1 MALPAVATRPAVVV
15 DKELERVRT
24 LARWLDDY
32 GLDPI
37 LGFVLPGIGDLV
49 GSLLGLYIVV
59 VAARRHLSPVLLAR
73 MLMNLALD
81 AAIGAVPVLGDLA
94 DVAWKANDKNLK
106 LLQERHAS
114 GGKATGRDWLILG
127 GAVVALGGTVAIV
140 SYVLYRLVHL
150 FF

>member
-1 MALPAVATRPAVVV
+1 MATPAVSA
-15 DKELERVRT
+15 DKEIERVRT

-59 VAARRHLSPVLLAR
+59 VGARRGLSPVLLAR

-94 DVAWKANDKNLK
+94 DIAFKANDKNLS
-106 LLQERHAS
+106 LLVERHAT
-114 GGKATGRDWLILG
+114 GGKAAPRDWLILG
-127 GAVVALGGTVAIV
+127 GAIAVLGGTVAV
-140 SYVLYRLVHL
+140 VGYVMYRLVHI
-150 FF
+150 FV

>member
-1 MALPAVATRPAVVV
+1 MPAVAA
-15 DKELERVRT
+15 DKEIERART

-37 LGFVLPGIGDLV
+37 LGFLVPGIGDII

-59 VAARRHLSPVLLAR
+59 VGARRGLSPVLLAR

-81 AAIGAVPVLGDLA
+81 AVIGAVPGLGDLA
-94 DVAWKANDKNLK
+94 DIAFKANDKNLK
-106 LLQERHAS
+106 LLVERHAT
-114 GGKATGRDWLILG
+114 GGKATRRDWMILG
-127 GAVVALGGTVAIV
+127 GAIAALGGAVALV
-140 SYVLYRLVHL
+140 GYVMYRLVHI